1 MKNNSAFNDEIKKKL
16 AANKNEELYRALAE
30 LSSLQI
36 EIIQMRFWEEL
47 TIDQI
52 ASVVCLTWDEAD
64 NLINETIA
72 ILRSKIE
79 QQISLT
85 PMPQAA

>member
-1 MKNNSAFNDEIKKKL
+1 MRNNSAFNNEIKQRL
-16 AANKNEELYRALAE
+16 AANKNVELYRALAE

-52 ASVVCLTWDEAD
+52 ASVVCLTWDEVD
-64 NLINETIA
+64 GLINETLA
-72 ILRSKIE
+72 KLRSKIE
-79 QQISLT
+79 QQLALP

>member
-1 MKNNSAFNDEIKKKL
+1 MNSSSTFNEIKQRL
-16 AANKNEELYRALAE
+16 AANGNDELYLALGE

-36 EIIQMRFWEEL
+36 EIVQMRFWEEL

-52 ASVVCLTWDEAD
+52 ASVVCLTWDEVDA
-64 NLINETIA
+64 LINETLA
-72 ILRSKIE
+72 KLRSKIE
-79 QQISLT
+79 QQLTLT